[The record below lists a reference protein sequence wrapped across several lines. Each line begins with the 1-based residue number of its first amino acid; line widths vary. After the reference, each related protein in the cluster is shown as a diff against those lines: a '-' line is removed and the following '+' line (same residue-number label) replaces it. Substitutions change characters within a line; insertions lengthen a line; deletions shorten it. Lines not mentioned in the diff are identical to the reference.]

1 MADELKNGALIVLF
15 TSALFAGALYTSQQI
30 PAGDVEITS
39 IAIPRNTL
47 YQSMFIVKIIQIT
60 PENLTVGVYPKLPTY
75 PVYYSV
81 AVKTDNIF
89 DISSPIENSPGSTRM
104 IVVPSNSK
112 SVAMARETISNYN
125 SMPIARWLAARPEN
139 YGITMPFILVP
150 TNKTTTFYVYL
161 TSDHGYLG
169 GLLTLGNQTYELPV
183 VTP

>member
-30 PAGDVEITS
+30 PPGGVEITAV
-39 IAIPRNTL
+39 AIPRNTL
-47 YQSMFIVKIIQIT
+47 YQSMFIVKVTQIM

-89 DISSPIENSPGSTRM
+89 DISSPIEKSPASTRM
-104 IVVPSNSK
+104 MVIPSNSK
-112 SVAMARETISNYN
+112 SIAMARETVPNYN
-125 SMPIARWLAARPEN
+125 LMPIAQWLSSRPEN

-150 TNKTTTFYVYL
+150 VNKTTTFYVYL
-161 TSDHGYLG
+161 TSDYGYLG

-183 VTP
+183 VT